1 MTHESFLVA
10 TVLEEDGTT
19 ARAILRGVTE
29 SHERHYFT
37 RVQHYKPSDSTS
49 RGLPTVKQLQ
59 KERGPT
65 TAQWQELHQILVKQP
80 SVVQVRTD
88 ITEEIENA
96 LSYHRAGAT
105 SDLIEESYCWWSQ
118 GIEYCLTRMFVV
130 ALEGDSISADQ
141 VPNPA
146 LLTPVG
152 KIWILYVR
160 AKVDYLPP
168 TTMPERVKQAQVQL
182 VRVREQ
188 LKGHFVFLG
197 QHSSHFAS
205 LPKQPLV
212 SNDRRPLIPIPG
224 KRKGPASSRRCDEG
238 RPTCKRCEKSRRE
251 CGGYRHEFE
260 LVHRDQTGSTV
271 RRLRTVADPRRH
283 KSTGPRPFVFIHEEP
298 HSGRRRQSP
307 SPPPQS
313 ALTIPLAHRASCY
326 FASNFILVPA
336 GIASHGFMEYLVPLM
351 EAEPPE
357 SALRYAFNACAF
369 ALLGNRA
376 RADGVDLA
384 QLSLKEHTLALAQ
397 THKALGHPALANT
410 DSTLA
415 AILLLS
421 LYEMCR
427 TRIGTLLFTAVRH
440 HLASRVVSS
449 GMPVPFGT
457 DWWMSGGDTESIFA
471 KCQRFSLGF
480 CDLRARAH
488 QLLANASRSPEYL
501 AQLHELA
508 KDIQRQ
514 DRDVAEWIV
523 SIPAQYQYRTAYWVP
538 RDGGPT
544 RGASSAGETEVFPGR
559 VDVYPDY
566 VTAMTWN
573 IGRAN
578 RLLLASL
585 NIRVAARIHAPAD
598 YRTTSEYATSKRIC
612 EDIIPDIIASVPYH
626 LGWNVN
632 GKRLGSRGL
641 SAFACGEE
649 GPCKALPALFLVWTL
664 TSIKNHDFTTEEQR
678 AWAKG
683 RLKYIAEEV
692 GLKYAHI
699 VNDLNLR
706 FPSMMIRQDGM
717 YASVDPLKSLAQSTG
732 LPPNFTAA
740 APTPESMT
748 SVEQSPGR
756 DSKADGTPSVETPG
770 KVIG

>member
-1 MTHESFLVA
+1 MVY
-10 TVLEEDGTT
+10 G
-19 ARAILRGVTE
+19 G
-29 SHERHYFT
+29 
-37 RVQHYKPSDSTS
+37 KPS
-49 RGLPTVKQLQ
+49 RGC
-59 KERGPT
+59 
-65 TAQWQELHQILVKQP
+65 
-80 SVVQVRTD
+80 RTC
-88 ITEEIENA
+88 
-96 LSYHRAGAT
+96 RA
-105 SDLIEESYCWWSQ
+105 
-118 GIEYCLTRMFVV
+118 
-130 ALEGDSISADQ
+130 
-141 VPNPA
+141 
-146 LLTPVG
+146 
-152 KIWILYVR
+152 
-160 AKVDYLPP
+160 
-168 TTMPERVKQAQVQL
+168 
-182 VRVREQ
+182 
-188 LKGHFVFLG
+188 
-197 QHSSHFAS
+197 
-205 LPKQPLV
+205 
-212 SNDRRPLIPIPG
+212 RRI
-224 KRKGPASSRRCDEG
+224 KCDEG

-283 KSTGPRPFVFIHEEP
+283 KSTAPRPFVFIHEEP

-351 EAEPPE
+351 EVEPPE

-421 LYEMCR
+421 LYESITAFKESRTLAWRSHIDGAVHIVMTRGRAEMCR

-488 QLLANASRSPEYL
+488 QLLANVSRSPESL

-514 DRDVAEWIV
+514 DRDVADWIA
-523 SIPAQYQYRTAYWVP
+523 SIPAQYQYRTACWVP

-699 VNDLNLR
+699 VNDVSSFR
-706 FPSMMIRQDGM
+706 P
-717 YASVDPLKSLAQSTG
+717 YT
-732 LPPNFTAA
+732 
-740 APTPESMT
+740 
-748 SVEQSPGR
+748 
-756 DSKADGTPSVETPG
+756 
-770 KVIG
+770 